1 MHDYALP
8 LTLQPVQR
16 CSRRQAVIK
25 DAIGRPLAALA
36 LVIASPLFLGLAIVV
51 LITSGRPIF
60 HRRRVV
66 GQGGETFDALKF
78 RTMVANADQILA
90 NDQKLRSAFEV
101 QHKLV
106 GDPRVT
112 RAGRFLR
119 KYSLD
124 ELPQLIN
131 IVRGE
136 MWLVGPR
143 MIAPDELTKYGH
155 RAPKLVSVKPGITGL
170 WQVSGRQDTTYE
182 RRVELDMH
190 YIDTWSVAGD
200 FRIILR
206 TFGVVFSG
214 RGAH

>member
-1 MHDYALP
+1 MHERALP
-8 LTLQPVQR
+8 LISSVVPR
-16 CSRRQAVIK
+16 CPWWHASIK

-36 LVIASPLFLGLAIVV
+36 LVALSPLFLVLAVLVV
-51 LITSGRPIF
+51 FSSGRPVF

-90 NDQKLRSAFEV
+90 NDPQLRSAFDV

-106 GDPRVT
+106 EDPRVT
-112 RAGRFLR
+112 WVGRFLR

-143 MIAPDELTKYGH
+143 MISPDELAKYG
-155 RAPKLVSVKPGITGL
+155 RWAPKLVSVKPGITGL
-170 WQVSGRQDTTYE
+170 WQVSGRQETSYE
-182 RRVELDMH
+182 RRVELDMQ
-190 YIDTWSVAGD
+190 YIDSWSVAGD
-200 FRIILR
+200 LRIVLR
-206 TFGVVFSG
+206 TFGVVLSG